1 MRFKLD
7 ENLGTSSQ
15 EVLRSAGH
23 NVATV
28 REQEL
33 GGSPDGRIFEICRE
47 ERRALVTLDRD
58 FGQVLRFPP
67 HLSSGIVVLALG
79 SRPNLREISARL
91 ADFLALLE
99 TRPLGAELWIVE
111 SGRVRIHERPEG

>member
-15 EVLRSAGH
+15 EILRSAGH
-23 NVATV
+23 EVSTV
-28 REQEL
+28 REQNL
-33 GGSPDGRIFEICRE
+33 GGAPDRRIFEVCCEE
-47 ERRALVTLDRD
+47 ERALITLDRD

-67 HLSSGIVVLALG
+67 HLSSGLVVLALR
-79 SRPNLREISARL
+79 SRPNLQEINARL
-91 ADFLALLE
+91 ADFLDLLE

-111 SGRVRIHERPEG
+111 SGRVRIHERTAG